1 MADLARYIVRLEA
14 QTAKYEEKLARAD
27 KKLNKF
33 QKRQVKALDRIKS
46 GFTNLAKSAAIGFAA
61 VSAGSLALVRD
72 LDKIAKAAKDAN
84 VGVETFQAWEFA
96 ASQAGVSTSEFN
108 AALGRAS
115 RRIGL
120 FATDGSGPAAKSLQ
134 QFGIA
139 VRDSSGNVRDQE
151 NIIRDYVQAME
162 SLGSA
167 QERTAAITAL
177 FGDDARKLNLVFGQ
191 GTASLSGFEEQARSL
206 GIIID
211 SKTLKASENL
221 VDQFDIL
228 SRVLKAGLAAN
239 FSAISGIILNIG
251 NAAIKALPHIQ
262 NFFDWL
268 TRSERFKITSEI
280 TALTAKIKG
289 AQAAA
294 ESALSAL
301 RSSGESPN
309 KVAERELI
317 LQQSINDLL
326 EEREAKFRALSALDA
341 PADRQRFTPLAQG
354 TSTPAPTTPESD
366 NGLRQFGFNPNEFGP
381 QQDLA
386 RLEEI
391 KQANRDLIADT
402 VMTTQAGTAAMDAFV
417 FGRVEA
423 ATEAQAKIDAINER
437 ARDNFN
443 NLFGQNMVQA
453 AESGFDGILKAW
465 ANTIQQMVAQLISSK
480 IFDLLAGIGGGG
492 AGSFGG
498 AFASLFGGARA
509 AGGPVSG
516 GRSYLVGERGPELFT
531 PGASGNIT
539 PNNAMGGTV
548 INVNA
553 PNSDA
558 GVIPRIEA
566 AVARAVSLAA
576 QNRLESKR
584 RGQ

>member
-1 MADLARYIVRLEA
+1 MADLAKYIVRLEA
-14 QTAKYEEKLARAD
+14 QTAKYEEKLGRAN
-27 KKLNKF
+27 KKLNRF
-33 QKRQVKALDRIKS
+33 QKRQTKALDQIKK
-46 GFTNLAKSAAIGFAA
+46 GFKGLASAAAIGFAA
-61 VSAGSLALVRD
+61 LTAGSLSVVRD
-72 LDKIAKAAKDAN
+72 LDKLAKAAKDAGIDPE
-84 VGVETFQAWEFA
+84 VWQAWEFA
-96 ASQAGVSTSEFN
+96 ASQAGVSTEQFS
-108 AALGRAS
+108 AALGRAK
-115 RRIGL
+115 RRVGL
-120 FATDGSGPAAKSLQ
+120 FATDGSGPAAKSLKR
-134 QFGIA
+134 FGIA
-139 VRDSSGNVRDQE
+139 VRDSSGEVRDQE
-151 NIIRDYVQAME
+151 AILRQYFKALE
-162 SLGSA
+162 GLGSE
-167 QERTAAITAL
+167 QERTAAITAI
-177 FGDDARKLNLVFGQ
+177 FGDDARNLVLVFGQ
-191 GTASLSGFEEQARSL
+191 GTEELKKFEEQAKAL

-211 SKTLKASENL
+211 TKTLRASEKL

-239 FSAISGIILNIG
+239 FSAISGIILDIG
-251 NAAIKALPHIQ
+251 NSAIKALPHIRD
-262 NFFDWL
+262 FFGWL
-268 TRSERFKITSEI
+268 TNSERFQVLGEI
-280 TALTAKIKG
+280 SGLTAQINMAETAAREATEALIKAGEPQAKID
-289 AQAAA
+289 AAA
-294 ESALSAL
+294 IKRGEAIFELQKKRADAQKRLNELENSVALKPDES
-301 RSSGESPN
+301 
-309 KVAERELI
+309 K
-317 LQQSINDLL
+317 LL
-326 EEREAKFRALSALDA
+326 EVKTKPREPFQSNLNL
-341 PADRQRFTPLAQG
+341 
-354 TSTPAPTTPESD
+354 E
-366 NGLRQFGFNPNEFGP
+366 GP

-386 RLEEI
+386 RLEEL

-498 AFASLFGGARA
+498 AFSKLFGGPKAD
-509 AGGPVSG
+509 GGPVSG